1 VLSVPPGKRDRRSA
15 PTGPTDPK
23 ALTERESEILA
34 LITQGKSNAEV
45 AATTFLSL
53 NSIKSYIRTTYR
65 KIGVTSRTQAV
76 LWGFEH
82 GVKPDHHRIDHWRGG
97 P

>member
-1 VLSVPPGKRDRRSA
+1 VTRADTNHGRPRDGKPIIDEPHRDLVA
-15 PTGPTDPK
+15 HADEGFD
-23 ALTERESEILA
+23 
-34 LITQGKSNAEV
+34 V

-82 GVKPDHHRIDHWRGG
+82 GVKPDHHRIDPWRGG

>member
-1 VLSVPPGKRDRRSA
+1 MANPSSTNPIGTSWRTPDEGFD
-15 PTGPTDPK
+15 
-23 ALTERESEILA
+23 
-34 LITQGKSNAEV
+34 V